1 MSVFSRTAAMAL
13 CISAASL
20 AVHAQRGAGDWTQYR
35 GAARDGNAPGFTA
48 PATWPEALVQKWKI
62 EVGTGYASP
71 IVVGDRVYVFS
82 RRGDNEGMS
91 AHDAATGKE
100 LWRFGYSAPFTMHS
114 AATRHNQGPKSTPIY
129 TNGRLLSIGMT
140 GVVTAWDA
148 ATGKQLWQKPASDVV
163 PLYTTHAFS
172 PIVDGN
178 TVIFHVGGHDR
189 GALTAFDIGTGNAAL
204 ELAGRRPGIRL
215 ADHRRPSAVRGRSSR
230 SRSPRSSASTSQAGR
245 CSGSVPFP
253 SQVST
258 NSNTPILHGQTII
271 VSGNGGPTVAFTAA
285 KNGATWTTTNVW
297 ENADIPLR
305 LTNMVLMGD
314 MLFGMTNRN
323 AGQYFA
329 VDAKSG
335 KTLWI
340 SPGRQASNSAIARA
354 GDYLLSLEDDG
365 ELVVVKN
372 SQSAF
377 EIVKKYKVA
386 DGETWAEAVFSGN
399 RIYVKDLNHLT
410 LWTLS

>member
-1 MSVFSRTAAMAL
+1 MHVLSRAGAVVLCLIAATWS
-13 CISAASL
+13 IE
-20 AVHAQRGAGDWTQYR
+20 AQRGSTDWTQYR
-35 GAARDGNAPGFTA
+35 GAARDGNAPGFAA
-48 PATWPEALVQKWKI
+48 PATWPESLVQKWRI

-148 ATGKQLWQKPASDVV
+148 ATGKQLWQKPAGDVV

-189 GALTAFDIGTGNAAL
+189 GALTAFDISTGTARWSWPGDGPGYGSPIIANIGGTRQVITITQAKVVGVDLASGAL
-204 ELAGRRPGIRL
+204 LWERPY
-215 ADHRRPSAVRGRSSR
+215 
-230 SRSPRSSASTSQAGR
+230 
-245 CSGSVPFP
+245 P

-258 NSNTPILHGQTII
+258 NSNTPILYGETII
-271 VSGNGGPTVAFTAA
+271 VSGNGGPTVAFTAS
-285 KNGATWTTTNVW
+285 KNGARWTTTNVW

-305 LTNMVLMGD
+305 LTNMVLLGD
-314 MLFGMTNRN
+314 MLFGMTNKN
-323 AGQYFA
+323 AGQYFG
-329 VDAKSG
+329 VDAKTG
-335 KTLWI
+335 KTLWV

-365 ELVVVKN
+365 DLVVVKN
-372 SQSAF
+372 SQTAF
-377 EIVKKYKVA
+377 ELVKKYKVA
-386 DGETWAEAVFSGN
+386 EGETWAEAVFSGN
-399 RIYVKDLNHLT
+399 RIYIKDLNHLT